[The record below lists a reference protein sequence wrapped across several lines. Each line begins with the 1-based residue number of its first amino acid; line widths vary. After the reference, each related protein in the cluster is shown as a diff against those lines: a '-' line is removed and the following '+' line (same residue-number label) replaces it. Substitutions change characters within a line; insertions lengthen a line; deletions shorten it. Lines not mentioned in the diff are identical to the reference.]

1 MDWLQIS
8 FQIEKSQADLIS
20 EVLTGLGSFSITYSD
35 TLDDAIYEPPVG
47 QTPLWDNITVNALFS
62 TDVNQE
68 DIEASI
74 FEICN
79 VNALTS
85 FILNDRV
92 WEDECKKDFH
102 SMKFGENLWVCPSWE
117 SQAELPSDAIIINMD
132 PGLAFGTGSHQTT
145 SLCLEYLDNNPP
157 KSIDVIDFGCGT
169 GILAIAAAKLGALR
183 VLAIDNDP
191 QAVISSKDNVINNQC
206 ESIIKTIH
214 SEDEI
219 DFEGCD
225 LLIANILTN
234 PLIKLAPTFAALV
247 NPDGELLLSGIL
259 KKQVDRVV
267 SCYSEYFTN
276 LEVSNIDEWY
286 RVTGTRTAYV

>member
-1 MDWLQIS
+1 MNWLQ
-8 FQIEKSQADLIS
+8 KSQADLIS
-20 EVLTGLGSFSITYSD
+20 EVLTGMESLSITYSD

-68 DIEASI
+68 DIKASI

-85 FILNDRV
+85 FILKDRV

-145 SLCLEYLDNNPP
+145 SLCLEYLDANPP
-157 KSIDVIDFGCGT
+157 KNIDVIDFGCGT
-169 GILAIAAAKLGALR
+169 GILAIAAAKLGASR

-191 QAVISSKDNVINNQC
+191 QAIISSKDNVINNQC

-214 SEDEI
+214 SKNEI

-286 RVTGTRTAYV
+286 RVTGTRTA

>member
-20 EVLTGLGSFSITYSD
+20 EVLLGMGSLSITFSD

-47 QTPLWDNITVNALFS
+47 QTPLWDNVTVNALFS

-68 DIEASI
+68 DIKASI

-85 FILNDRV
+85 FILKDRV

-157 KSIDVIDFGCGT
+157 KNIDVIDFGCGT
-169 GILAIAAAKLGALR
+169 GILAIAAAKLGASR

-191 QAVISSKDNVINNQC
+191 QAIISSKDNVINNQC

-225 LLIANILTN
+225 LLIANILIN
-234 PLIKLAPTFAALV
+234 PLIELAPRFAALV

-267 SCYSEYFTN
+267 GCYSEYFTN

-286 RVTGTRTAYV
+286 RVTGTRTA

>member
-8 FQIEKSQADLIS
+8 FQIEKAQADLIS
-20 EVLTGLGSFSITYSD
+20 EVLTGLGSLSITYSD
-35 TLDDAIYEPPVG
+35 TLDDAIYEPTVG
-47 QTPLWDNITVNALFS
+47 QTPLWDNVTVKALFS
-62 TDVNQE
+62 IDVNQE
-68 DIEASI
+68 DIKASI

-85 FILNDRV
+85 FILKDRV

-117 SQAELPSDAIIINMD
+117 SQAEIPSNAIIINMD

-157 KSIDVIDFGCGT
+157 KNIDVIDFGCGT
-169 GILAIAAAKLGALR
+169 GILAIAAAKLGAST

-191 QAVISSKDNVINNQC
+191 QAIISSKDNIINNQC
-206 ESIIKTIH
+206 GRIIKTIH
-214 SEDEI
+214 SKDEI

-234 PLIKLAPTFAALV
+234 PLIKLAPTFADLV
-247 NPDGELLLSGIL
+247 NPDGEILLSGIL

-267 SCYSEYFTN
+267 GCYSEYFTN
-276 LEVSNIDEWY
+276 FEVSNIDEWY
-286 RVTGTRTAYV
+286 RVTGTRKA

>member
-20 EVLTGLGSFSITYSD
+20 EVLTGLGSLSITYSD

-47 QTPLWDNITVNALFS
+47 QTPLWDNVTVNALFS

-68 DIEASI
+68 DIKASI

-85 FILNDRV
+85 FILKDRV

-157 KSIDVIDFGCGT
+157 KNIDVIDFGCGT
-169 GILAIAAAKLGALR
+169 GILAIAAAKLGASR

-191 QAVISSKDNVINNQC
+191 QAIISSKDNVINNQC

-214 SEDEI
+214 SKNEI

-286 RVTGTRTAYV
+286 RVTGTRTA

>member
-1 MDWLQIS
+1 MNWLQIS

-20 EVLTGLGSFSITYSD
+20 EVLTGMESLSITYSD

-68 DIEASI
+68 DIKASI

-85 FILNDRV
+85 FILKDRV

-157 KSIDVIDFGCGT
+157 KNIDVIDFGCGT
-169 GILAIAAAKLGALR
+169 GILAIAAAKLGASR

-191 QAVISSKDNVINNQC
+191 QAIISSKDNVINNQC

-214 SEDEI
+214 SKNEI

-286 RVTGTRTAYV
+286 RVTGTRTA

>member
-20 EVLTGLGSFSITYSD
+20 EVLTGLGSLSITYSD

-47 QTPLWDNITVNALFS
+47 QTPLWDNVTVNALFPA
-62 TDVNQE
+62 DVNQE
-68 DIEASI
+68 DIKASI

-79 VNALTS
+79 VNALSS
-85 FILNDRV
+85 FILKDRV

-157 KSIDVIDFGCGT
+157 KNIDVIDFGCGS

-191 QAVISSKDNVINNQC
+191 QAVISSKDNIINNQC
-206 ESIIKTIH
+206 ESMIKTIH
-214 SEDEI
+214 SKDEI

-234 PLIKLAPTFAALV
+234 PLIELAPRFAALV
-247 NPDGELLLSGIL
+247 NPDGGLLLSGIL
-259 KKQVDRVV
+259 KKQVDRVED
-267 SCYSEYFTN
+267 CYSEYFTN
-276 LEVSNIDEWY
+276 LEVSNMDEWY
-286 RVTGTRTAYV
+286 RVTGTRTA

>member
-20 EVLTGLGSFSITYSD
+20 EVLTGLGSLSITYSD

-47 QTPLWDNITVNALFS
+47 QTPLWDNVTVNALFS

-85 FILNDRV
+85 FILKDRV

-145 SLCLEYLDNNPP
+145 SLCLEYLDANPP
-157 KSIDVIDFGCGT
+157 KNIDVIDFGCGT

-191 QAVISSKDNVINNQC
+191 QAIISSKDNVINNQC

-286 RVTGTRTAYV
+286 RVTGTRTA

>member
-20 EVLTGLGSFSITYSD
+20 EVLTGLGSLSITYSD
-35 TLDDAIYEPPVG
+35 THDDAIYEPPVG

-62 TDVNQE
+62 ADVNQE

-85 FILNDRV
+85 FILKDRV

-102 SMKFGENLWVCPSWE
+102 SMKFGENIWVCPSWE

-157 KSIDVIDFGCGT
+157 KNIDVIDFGCGS

-206 ESIIKTIH
+206 ESIIKSIH
-214 SEDEI
+214 SDDEI
-219 DFEGCD
+219 DFESCD
-225 LLIANILTN
+225 LLIANILAN
-234 PLIKLAPTFAALV
+234 PLIKLAPTFAVFV
-247 NPDGELLLSGIL
+247 NTDGKLLLSGIL

-267 SCYSEYFTN
+267 GCYSEYFTN

-286 RVTGTRTAYV
+286 RVTGTRTA

>member
-20 EVLTGLGSFSITYSD
+20 EVLTGLGSLSITYSD

-47 QTPLWDNITVNALFS
+47 QTPLWDNVTVNALFS

-68 DIEASI
+68 DIKASI

-85 FILNDRV
+85 FILKDRV

-117 SQAELPSDAIIINMD
+117 SQAEIPSDAIIINMD

-157 KSIDVIDFGCGT
+157 KNIDVIDFGCGS

-191 QAVISSKDNVINNQC
+191 QAVISSKDNIINNKC
-206 ESIIKTIH
+206 EGIIKTIH

-234 PLIKLAPTFAALV
+234 PLIKLAPTFADLV
-247 NPDGELLLSGIL
+247 NPDGEILLSGIL

-267 SCYSEYFTN
+267 GCYSEYFTN
-276 LEVSNIDEWY
+276 FEVSNIDEWY
-286 RVTGTRTAYV
+286 RVTGTRTA

>member
-20 EVLTGLGSFSITYSD
+20 EVLTGLGSLSITFSD
-35 TLDDAIYEPPVG
+35 ALDDAIYEPPVG
-47 QTPLWDNITVNALFS
+47 QTPLWDNVKVNALFS
-62 TDVNQE
+62 TDINQE

-74 FEICN
+74 FEICD
-79 VNALTS
+79 VNPLTS
-85 FILNDRV
+85 FILKDRV

-157 KSIDVIDFGCGT
+157 KNINVIDFGCGT
-169 GILAIAAAKLGALR
+169 GILAIAAAKLGAST

-191 QAVISSKDNVINNQC
+191 QAVISSKDNIIKNQC
-206 ESIIKTIH
+206 ERIIKTIH
-214 SEDEI
+214 LKDEI

-225 LLIANILTN
+225 LLVANILTN
-234 PLIKLAPTFAALV
+234 PLIELAPSFAALV
-247 NPDGELLLSGIL
+247 NPDGEILLSGIL

-267 SCYSEYFTN
+267 GCYSEYFTN
-276 LEVSNIDEWY
+276 FEVSNIDEWS
-286 RVTGTRTAYV
+286 RVTGTRTA

>member
-20 EVLTGLGSFSITYSD
+20 EVLTGLGSLSITYSD

-47 QTPLWDNITVNALFS
+47 QTPLWDNVTVNALFS
-62 TDVNQE
+62 VDVNQE
-68 DIEASI
+68 DIKASI

-85 FILNDRV
+85 FILKDRV

-157 KSIDVIDFGCGT
+157 KNIDVIDFGCGT
-169 GILAIAAAKLGALR
+169 GILAIAAAKLGASR

-206 ESIIKTIH
+206 ESIIKSIH
-214 SEDEI
+214 SDDEI

-234 PLIKLAPTFAALV
+234 PLIELAPRFAALV
-247 NPDGELLLSGIL
+247 NTDGGLLLSGIL

-267 SCYSEYFTN
+267 GCYSEYFTN

-286 RVTGTRTAYV
+286 RVTGTRTA

>member
-8 FQIEKSQADLIS
+8 FQIEKAQADFIS
-20 EVLTGLGSFSITYSD
+20 EVLTGLGSLSITYSD

-47 QTPLWDNITVNALFS
+47 ETPLWDNVTVNALFS
-62 TDVNQE
+62 IDVNQE

-85 FILNDRV
+85 FILKDRV

-117 SQAELPSDAIIINMD
+117 SQAEIPSNAIIINMD

-157 KSIDVIDFGCGT
+157 KNIDVIDFGCGT
-169 GILAIAAAKLGALR
+169 GILSIAAAKLGASR

-191 QAVISSKDNVINNQC
+191 QAIISSKDNIINNQC
-206 ESIIKTIH
+206 ERIIKTIH
-214 SEDEI
+214 SKDEI

-247 NPDGELLLSGIL
+247 DPDGVLLLSGIL

-267 SCYSEYFTN
+267 GCYSEYFTN

-286 RVTGTRTAYV
+286 RVTGTRTA

>member
-20 EVLTGLGSFSITYSD
+20 EVLLGLGSLSITFSD

-68 DIEASI
+68 DIKASI

-85 FILNDRV
+85 FILKDRV

-157 KSIDVIDFGCGT
+157 KNIDVIDFGCGT
-169 GILAIAAAKLGALR
+169 GILAIAAAKLGASR

-214 SEDEI
+214 SKNEI

-286 RVTGTRTAYV
+286 RVTGTRTA

>member
-20 EVLTGLGSFSITYSD
+20 EVLLGMGSLSITFSD

-62 TDVNQE
+62 TDINQE

-85 FILNDRV
+85 FILKDRV

-117 SQAELPSDAIIINMD
+117 SQAEIPSDAIIINMD

-157 KSIDVIDFGCGT
+157 KNINVIDFGCGT
-169 GILAIAAAKLGALR
+169 GILAIAAAKLGASR

-191 QAVISSKDNVINNQC
+191 QAIISSKDNVINNQC

-219 DFEGCD
+219 DFESCD
-225 LLIANILTN
+225 LLIANILIN
-234 PLIKLAPTFAALV
+234 PLIELAPRFAALV

-259 KKQVDRVV
+259 KKQVDRVIG
-267 SCYSEYFTN
+267 CYSEYFTN

-286 RVTGTRTAYV
+286 KVTGKRTA

>member
-20 EVLTGLGSFSITYSD
+20 EVLTGLGSLSITYSD

-47 QTPLWDNITVNALFS
+47 QTPLWDNVTVNALFS

-68 DIEASI
+68 DIKASI

-85 FILNDRV
+85 FILKDRV

-157 KSIDVIDFGCGT
+157 KNIDVIDFGCGT
-169 GILAIAAAKLGALR
+169 GILAIAAAKLGASR

-191 QAVISSKDNVINNQC
+191 QAIISSKDNVINNQC

-234 PLIKLAPTFAALV
+234 PLIKLTPTFAALV

-267 SCYSEYFTN
+267 GCYSEYFTN

-286 RVTGTRTAYV
+286 RVTGTRTA

>member
-20 EVLTGLGSFSITYSD
+20 EVLTGLGSLSITYSD

-47 QTPLWDNITVNALFS
+47 QTPLWDNVTVNALFS

-68 DIEASI
+68 DIKASI

-85 FILNDRV
+85 FILKDRV

-157 KSIDVIDFGCGT
+157 KNIDVIDFGCGT
-169 GILAIAAAKLGALR
+169 GILAIAAAKLGASR

-191 QAVISSKDNVINNQC
+191 QAIISSKDNVINNQC
-206 ESIIKTIH
+206 EGIIKSIH
-214 SEDEI
+214 SDDEI

-225 LLIANILTN
+225 LLIANILIN
-234 PLIKLAPTFAALV
+234 PLIELAPTFAALV
-247 NPDGELLLSGIL
+247 NTDGELLLSGIL

-267 SCYSEYFTN
+267 GCYSEYFTI

-286 RVTGTRTAYV
+286 RVTGTRTA

>member
-8 FQIEKSQADLIS
+8 FQIEKPQAELIS
-20 EVLTGLGSFSITYSD
+20 EVLTGLGSLSITYSD

-47 QTPLWDNITVNALFS
+47 QTPLWDNVTVNALFS

-68 DIEASI
+68 DIKASI

-85 FILNDRV
+85 FILKDRV

-157 KSIDVIDFGCGT
+157 KNIDVIDFGCGT
-169 GILAIAAAKLGALR
+169 GILAIAAAKLGASR

-191 QAVISSKDNVINNQC
+191 QAIISSKDNIINNQC
-206 ESIIKTIH
+206 ERIIKTIH
-214 SEDEI
+214 SKDEI

-234 PLIKLAPTFAALV
+234 PLIELAPTFADLV
-247 NPDGELLLSGIL
+247 NGDGELLVSGIL

-267 SCYSEYFTN
+267 GCYSEYFTN

-286 RVTGTRTAYV
+286 RLIGTRRA

>member
-20 EVLTGLGSFSITYSD
+20 EVLTGLGSLSITYSD

-47 QTPLWDNITVNALFS
+47 QTPLWDNVTVNALFS

-68 DIEASI
+68 DIKASI

-85 FILNDRV
+85 FILKDRV

-157 KSIDVIDFGCGT
+157 KNIDVIDFGCGT
-169 GILAIAAAKLGALR
+169 GILAIAAAKLGASR

-191 QAVISSKDNVINNQC
+191 QAIISSKDNVINNQC

-219 DFEGCD
+219 DFVGCD

-267 SCYSEYFTN
+267 GCYSEYFTN

-286 RVTGTRTAYV
+286 RVTGTRTA

>member
-20 EVLTGLGSFSITYSD
+20 EVLTGLGSLSITYSD

-47 QTPLWDNITVNALFS
+47 QTPLWDNVTVNALFS

-68 DIEASI
+68 DIKASI

-85 FILNDRV
+85 FILKDRV

-157 KSIDVIDFGCGT
+157 KNIDVIDFGCGT

-234 PLIKLAPTFAALV
+234 PLINLAPTFAALV
-247 NPDGELLLSGIL
+247 NPDGKLLLSGIL

-267 SCYSEYFTN
+267 DCYSEYFNN
-276 LEVSNIDEWY
+276 LELTNIDEWF
-286 RVTGTRTAYV
+286 RVTGTRKM

>member
-8 FQIEKSQADLIS
+8 FQIEKAQADLIS
-20 EVLTGLGSFSITYSD
+20 EVLTGLGSLSITYSD

-47 QTPLWDNITVNALFS
+47 QTPLWDNVTVNALFS
-62 TDVNQE
+62 LDVNQE
-68 DIEASI
+68 DIKASI

-85 FILNDRV
+85 FILKDRV

-117 SQAELPSDAIIINMD
+117 SQAELPSDAIIIDMD

-157 KSIDVIDFGCGT
+157 KNIDVIDFGCGT
-169 GILAIAAAKLGALR
+169 GILAIAAAKLGASR

-191 QAVISSKDNVINNQC
+191 QAIISSKDNVINNQC

-234 PLIKLAPTFAALV
+234 PLIKLAPTFADLV
-247 NPDGELLLSGIL
+247 NPDGEILLSGIL

-267 SCYSEYFTN
+267 GCYSEYFTN

-286 RVTGTRTAYV
+286 RVTGTRTA

>member
-20 EVLTGLGSFSITYSD
+20 EVLTGLESLSITYSD

-47 QTPLWDNITVNALFS
+47 QTPLWDNVTVNALFS
-62 TDVNQE
+62 TDINQE
-68 DIEASI
+68 NIKASI

-85 FILNDRV
+85 FILKDRV

-157 KSIDVIDFGCGT
+157 KNIDVIDFGCGN

-191 QAVISSKDNVINNQC
+191 QAIISSKDNVINNQC

-214 SEDEI
+214 SKNEI

-234 PLIKLAPTFAALV
+234 PLIKLVPTFAALV

-259 KKQVDRVV
+259 KKQVDRLVG
-267 SCYSEYFTN
+267 CYSEYFTN

-286 RVTGTRTAYV
+286 RVIGKRTA

>member
-20 EVLTGLGSFSITYSD
+20 EVLTGLGSLSITYSD

-47 QTPLWDNITVNALFS
+47 QTPLWDNVTVNALFS

-68 DIEASI
+68 DIKASI

-85 FILNDRV
+85 FILKDRV

-117 SQAELPSDAIIINMD
+117 SQAEIPSDAIIINMD

-157 KSIDVIDFGCGT
+157 KNIDVIDFGCGT
-169 GILAIAAAKLGALR
+169 GILAIAAAKLGASR

-206 ESIIKTIH
+206 ESIIKSIH
-214 SEDEI
+214 SDDAS

-225 LLIANILTN
+225 LLIANILAN
-234 PLIKLAPTFAALV
+234 PLIKLAPTFADLV

-267 SCYSEYFTN
+267 GCYSEYFTN

-286 RVTGTRTAYV
+286 RVTGTRTA

>member
-20 EVLTGLGSFSITYSD
+20 EVLTGLGSLSITFSD

-47 QTPLWDNITVNALFS
+47 QTPLWDNVTVNALFS
-62 TDVNQE
+62 IDVNQE
-68 DIEASI
+68 DIKASI

-85 FILNDRV
+85 FILKDRV

-117 SQAELPSDAIIINMD
+117 SQAEIPSDAIIINMD

-157 KSIDVIDFGCGT
+157 KNIDVIDFGCGT
-169 GILAIAAAKLGALR
+169 GILAIAAAKLGASR

-234 PLIKLAPTFAALV
+234 QLIKLSPTFATLV
-247 NPDGELLLSGIL
+247 NPDGVVLLSGIL
-259 KKQVDRVV
+259 KKQIDRVV
-267 SCYSEYFTN
+267 GCYSEYFIN

-286 RVTGTRTAYV
+286 RVTGTRTA

>member
-8 FQIEKSQADLIS
+8 FQIEKAQADLIS
-20 EVLTGLGSFSITYSD
+20 EVLTGLGSLSITYSD
-35 TLDDAIYEPPVG
+35 TLDDAIYEPTVG
-47 QTPLWDNITVNALFS
+47 QTPLWDNVTVKALFS
-62 TDVNQE
+62 IDVNQE
-68 DIEASI
+68 DIKASI

-85 FILNDRV
+85 FILKGRV

-117 SQAELPSDAIIINMD
+117 SQAEIPSNAIIINMD

-157 KSIDVIDFGCGT
+157 KNIDVIDFGCGT
-169 GILAIAAAKLGALR
+169 GILAIAAAKLGAST

-191 QAVISSKDNVINNQC
+191 QAIISSKDNIINNQC
-206 ESIIKTIH
+206 ERIIKTIH
-214 SEDEI
+214 SKDEI

-234 PLIKLAPTFAALV
+234 PLIKLAPTFADLV
-247 NPDGELLLSGIL
+247 NPDGEILLSGIL

-267 SCYSEYFTN
+267 GCYSEYFTN
-276 LEVSNIDEWY
+276 FEVSNIDEWY
-286 RVTGTRTAYV
+286 RVTGIRTV

>member
-20 EVLTGLGSFSITYSD
+20 EVLTGLGSLSITYSD

-47 QTPLWDNITVNALFS
+47 QTPLWDNVTVNALFS

-68 DIEASI
+68 DIKASI

-85 FILNDRV
+85 FILKDRV

-157 KSIDVIDFGCGT
+157 KNIDVIDFGCGT
-169 GILAIAAAKLGALR
+169 GILAIAAAKLGASR

-191 QAVISSKDNVINNQC
+191 QAIISSKDNVTINQC
-206 ESIIKTIH
+206 ESIIKIIH

-219 DFEGCD
+219 YFEGCD

-234 PLIKLAPTFAALV
+234 PLINLAPTFAALV
-247 NPDGELLLSGIL
+247 NPDGKLLLSGIL

-267 SCYSEYFTN
+267 GCYSEYFTN

-286 RVTGTRTAYV
+286 RVTGTRTA

>member
-68 DIEASI
+68 DIKASI

-85 FILNDRV
+85 FILKDRV

-157 KSIDVIDFGCGT
+157 KNIDVIDFGCGT

-286 RVTGTRTAYV
+286 RVTGTRTV

>member
-20 EVLTGLGSFSITYSD
+20 EVLMGLGSLSITYSD
-35 TLDDAIYEPPVG
+35 TLDDAIYEPSVG
-47 QTPLWDNITVNALFS
+47 QTPLWDNVTVNALFS
-62 TDVNQE
+62 RNINQE
-68 DIEASI
+68 DIETSI

-79 VNALTS
+79 VNAISS
-85 FILNDRV
+85 FILKDRV

-117 SQAELPSDAIIINMD
+117 SQAEIPSDAIIINMD

-157 KSIDVIDFGCGT
+157 KNIDVIDFGCGT

-206 ESIIKTIH
+206 ESIIKSIH
-214 SEDEI
+214 SDDEI

-225 LLIANILTN
+225 LLIANILIN
-234 PLIKLAPTFAALV
+234 PLIELAPRFAALV

-267 SCYSEYFTN
+267 GCFSEYFTN

-286 RVTGTRTAYV
+286 RVTGTRTA

>member
-20 EVLTGLGSFSITYSD
+20 EVLTGLGSLSITYSD

-47 QTPLWDNITVNALFS
+47 QTPLWDNVTVNALFS

-68 DIEASI
+68 DIKASI

-85 FILNDRV
+85 FILKDRV

-157 KSIDVIDFGCGT
+157 KNIDVIDFGCGS

-191 QAVISSKDNVINNQC
+191 QAVISSKDNVINNKC
-206 ESIIKTIH
+206 EGIIKTIH

-267 SCYSEYFTN
+267 GCYSEYFTN

-286 RVTGTRTAYV
+286 RVTGTRTA

>member
-8 FQIEKSQADLIS
+8 FQIEKAQADLIS
-20 EVLTGLGSFSITYSD
+20 EVLTGLGSLSITYSD

-47 QTPLWDNITVNALFS
+47 QTPLWDNVTVNALFS
-62 TDVNQE
+62 IDVNQE
-68 DIEASI
+68 DIKASI

-85 FILNDRV
+85 FILKDRV

-117 SQAELPSDAIIINMD
+117 SQAKIPSDAIIINMD

-157 KSIDVIDFGCGT
+157 KNINVIDFGCGT

-191 QAVISSKDNVINNQC
+191 QAVISSKDNVINNKC
-206 ESIIKTIH
+206 EGIIKTIH

-219 DFEGCD
+219 DFDGCD

-247 NPDGELLLSGIL
+247 NPDGEILLSGIL

-267 SCYSEYFTN
+267 GCYSEYFTN
-276 LEVSNIDEWY
+276 FEVSNIDEWY
-286 RVTGTRTAYV
+286 RVTGTRTA

>member
-20 EVLTGLGSFSITYSD
+20 EVLTGLGSLSITYSD
-35 TLDDAIYEPPVG
+35 TLDEAIYEPPVG
-47 QTPLWDNITVNALFS
+47 QTPLWDNVTVNALFS

-68 DIEASI
+68 DIKASI

-85 FILNDRV
+85 FILKDRV

-157 KSIDVIDFGCGT
+157 KNIDVIDFGCGT
-169 GILAIAAAKLGALR
+169 GILAIAAAKLGASR

-191 QAVISSKDNVINNQC
+191 QAIISSKDNVINNQC

-219 DFEGCD
+219 DFVGCD

-286 RVTGTRTAYV
+286 RVTGTRTA

>member
-20 EVLTGLGSFSITYSD
+20 EVLTGLGSLSITYSD

-47 QTPLWDNITVNALFS
+47 QTPLWDNVTVNALFS

-68 DIEASI
+68 DIKASI

-85 FILNDRV
+85 FILKDRV

-157 KSIDVIDFGCGT
+157 KNIDVIDFGCGT
-169 GILAIAAAKLGALR
+169 GILAIAAAKLGASR

-191 QAVISSKDNVINNQC
+191 QAIISSKDNVTINQC

-219 DFEGCD
+219 YFEGCD

-234 PLIKLAPTFAALV
+234 PLIELAPRFAVLV
-247 NPDGELLLSGIL
+247 NPDGKLLLSGIL
-259 KKQVDRVV
+259 NKQVDRVV
-267 SCYSEYFTN
+267 DCYSEYFTN

-286 RVTGTRTAYV
+286 RVTGTRTA

>member
-20 EVLTGLGSFSITYSD
+20 EVLTGLGSLSITYSD

-47 QTPLWDNITVNALFS
+47 QTPLWDNVTVNALFS

-68 DIEASI
+68 DIKASI

-85 FILNDRV
+85 FILKDRV

-157 KSIDVIDFGCGT
+157 KNIDVIDFGCGT
-169 GILAIAAAKLGALR
+169 GILAIAAAKLGASR

-191 QAVISSKDNVINNQC
+191 QAIISSKDNVTINQC

-219 DFEGCD
+219 YFEGCD

-234 PLIKLAPTFAALV
+234 PLINLAPTFAALV
-247 NPDGELLLSGIL
+247 NPDGKLLLSGIL

-267 SCYSEYFTN
+267 GCYSEYFTN

-286 RVTGTRTAYV
+286 RVTGTRTA

>member
-20 EVLTGLGSFSITYSD
+20 EVLTGLESLSITYSD

-68 DIEASI
+68 DIKASI

-85 FILNDRV
+85 FILKDRV

-157 KSIDVIDFGCGT
+157 KNIDVIDFGCGT
-169 GILAIAAAKLGALR
+169 GILAIAAAKLGASR

-191 QAVISSKDNVINNQC
+191 QAIISSKDNVINNQC

-219 DFEGCD
+219 DFVGCD

-267 SCYSEYFTN
+267 GCYSEYFTN

-286 RVTGTRTAYV
+286 RVTGTRTA

>member
-20 EVLTGLGSFSITYSD
+20 EVLTGLGSLSITYSD

-47 QTPLWDNITVNALFS
+47 QTPLWDNVTVNALFS

-68 DIEASI
+68 DIKASI

-85 FILNDRV
+85 FILKDRV

-157 KSIDVIDFGCGT
+157 KNIDVIDFGCGT
-169 GILAIAAAKLGALR
+169 GILAIAAAKLGASR

-191 QAVISSKDNVINNQC
+191 QAIISSKDNVINNQC
-206 ESIIKTIH
+206 ESIIKSIH
-214 SEDEI
+214 SDDEI
-219 DFEGCD
+219 DFESCD
-225 LLIANILTN
+225 LLIANILIN
-234 PLIKLAPTFAALV
+234 PLIELAPRFAALV

-267 SCYSEYFTN
+267 DCYSEYFTI

-286 RVTGTRTAYV
+286 RVTATRTA

>member
-20 EVLTGLGSFSITYSD
+20 EVLTGLESLSITYSD

-68 DIEASI
+68 DIKASI

-85 FILNDRV
+85 FILKDRV

-145 SLCLEYLDNNPP
+145 SLCLEYLDANPP
-157 KSIDVIDFGCGT
+157 KNIDVIDFGCGT
-169 GILAIAAAKLGALR
+169 GILAIAAAKLGASR

-191 QAVISSKDNVINNQC
+191 QAIISSKDNVINNQC

-219 DFEGCD
+219 DFVGCD

-267 SCYSEYFTN
+267 A
-276 LEVSNIDEWY
+276 
-286 RVTGTRTAYV
+286 VTQSILLT

>member
-20 EVLTGLGSFSITYSD
+20 EVLTGLGSLSITFSD
-35 TLDDAIYEPPVG
+35 ALDDAIYEPPVG
-47 QTPLWDNITVNALFS
+47 QTPLWDNVKVNALFS
-62 TDVNQE
+62 TDINQE

-85 FILNDRV
+85 FILKDRV

-117 SQAELPSDAIIINMD
+117 SQSELPSDAIIINMD

-145 SLCLEYLDNNPP
+145 SLCLEYLDDNPP
-157 KSIDVIDFGCGT
+157 KNIDVIDFGCGT
-169 GILAIAAAKLGALR
+169 GILAIAAAKLGASR

-191 QAVISSKDNVINNQC
+191 QAIISSKDNIINNQC
-206 ESIIKTIH
+206 ERIIKTIH
-214 SEDEI
+214 LKDEI

-225 LLIANILTN
+225 LLVANILTN
-234 PLIKLAPTFAALV
+234 PLIELAPSFAALV
-247 NPDGELLLSGIL
+247 NPDGEILLSGIL

-267 SCYSEYFTN
+267 GCYSEYFTN
-276 LEVSNIDEWY
+276 FEVSNIDEWS
-286 RVTGTRTAYV
+286 RVTGTRTA

>member
-20 EVLTGLGSFSITYSD
+20 EVLTGLGSLSITYSD

-62 TDVNQE
+62 TDINQE

-79 VNALTS
+79 VSTQTS
-85 FILNDRV
+85 FILKDRV

-117 SQAELPSDAIIINMD
+117 SQAKIPSDAIIINMD

-145 SLCLEYLDNNPP
+145 NLCLEYLDKNPP
-157 KSIDVIDFGCGT
+157 KNIDVIDFGCGT
-169 GILAIAAAKLGALR
+169 GILAIAAAKLGASR

-191 QAVISSKDNVINNQC
+191 QAIISSKDNIINNQC
-206 ESIIKTIH
+206 ERIIKTIH
-214 SEDEI
+214 SKDEI

-234 PLIKLAPTFAALV
+234 PLIKLAPTFADLV
-247 NPDGELLLSGIL
+247 NPDGEILVSGIL

-267 SCYSEYFTN
+267 GCYSEYFTN

-286 RVTGTRTAYV
+286 RVTGRRIA